1 MDLFAKILF
10 VGAGGALGA
19 IARYLINI
27 SPLAD
32 QGVRFPLPTFI
43 VNVTG
48 SFLIG
53 FLFVMFA
60 ERFEVS
66 EHFRL
71 AVTVGFLGGF
81 TTFSAFELE
90 IFLLMRD
97 RQVVTAFAYLML
109 SVLTGFTGLLA
120 GVALGRRV

>member
-1 MDLFAKILF
+1 MDLLGKILF
-10 VGAGGALGA
+10 VCAGGALGA
-19 IARYLINI
+19 LARYLINI

-32 QGVRFPLPTFI
+32 QGIRFPLPTFI
-43 VNVTG
+43 VNVAG

-53 FLFVMFA
+53 FLFVMFT